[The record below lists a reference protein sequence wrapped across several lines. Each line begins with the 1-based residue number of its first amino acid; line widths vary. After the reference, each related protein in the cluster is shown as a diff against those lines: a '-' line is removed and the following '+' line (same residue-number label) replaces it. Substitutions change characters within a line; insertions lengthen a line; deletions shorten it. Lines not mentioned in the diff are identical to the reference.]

1 MNINKKIE
9 ANRYEL
15 APAHAGELT
24 GVPAG
29 SGVYTYIELNKS
41 AFEHNA
47 ANYKSIIGAGQLAI
61 VVKSN
66 AYGHGMFP
74 IAELC
79 QASPNVD
86 WLCVANLSDALA
98 LHEHGIIKPIL
109 VMSCIDRDPAQA
121 INTKIA
127 FVVPDMRTAE
137 QLNAIAE
144 KYERTH
150 GSSAFLLRSASF
162 GGQAP
167 RTGLGWQFPIH
178 IKIDTGLRRFGFEAE
193 NVIEIIEQIIAMPYL
208 KTQGIMTHFA
218 QSQKPDLS
226 FTHMQL
232 EKYYRILDAL
242 EQRAIQIPLKHVA
255 NSAATLRLDL
265 PRCNFFRVGIGIYG
279 WWPSQALR
287 EEVEKKHPEFSFKPV
302 LTWKTRITHIKT
314 IPAGQP
320 VGYDCTVTTARET
333 RVAFIPVGYFDGFD
347 FRLSNTGHAQ
357 INGIAVPILGR
368 VSMNVATLD
377 ITDHPTIAI
386 GDEVIILGPQEKVTA
401 YDWVQNTGNPN
412 IRELITT
419 IHPSITRII
428 VENQLDN
435 VKNSGILA
443 QKPLEQKTDILA

>member
-1 MNINKKIE
+1 MKINNKID
-9 ANRYEL
+9 ASRYEL
-15 APAHAGELT
+15 APDHAGEHSEHT
-24 GVPAG
+24 AG
-29 SGVYTYIELNKS
+29 GGINTAYTYIELSKS
-41 AFEHNA
+41 AFEHNV
-47 ANYKSIIGAGQLAI
+47 ANYKSVIGTGLLAA

-66 AYGHGMFP
+66 AYGHGMFQV
-74 IAELC
+74 AELC

-98 LHEHGIIKPIL
+98 LHGHGISKPIL

-127 FVVPDMRTAE
+127 FQVPEMAVAQR
-137 QLNAIAE
+137 LNAIGE
-144 KYERTH
+144 I
-150 GSSAFLLRSASF
+150 SS
-162 GGQAP
+162 
-167 RTGLGWQFPIH
+167 WQFPIH
-178 IKIDTGLRRFGFEAE
+178 VKIDTGLRRFGLEVEGATQA
-193 NVIEIIEQIIAMPYL
+193 IEEIMALPYVSV
-208 KTQGIMTHFA
+208 QGLMTHFA

-232 EKYYRILDAL
+232 EKYYRILDSL
-242 EQRAIQIPLKHVA
+242 EQCNIQIPLKHVS

-265 PRCNFFRVGIGIYG
+265 PRCNFFRVGVGIYG

-287 EEVEKKHPEFSFKPV
+287 EEIEKKHTGFSLRPV
-302 LTWKTRITHIKT
+302 LTWKTRITYLKT

-320 VGYDCTVTTARET
+320 VGYDCTATTTRET

-347 FRLSNTGHAQ
+347 FRLSNTGHAY
-357 INGIAVPILGR
+357 IKGIPVPILGR

-377 ITDHPTIAI
+377 VTDHPSINV
-386 GDEVIILGPQEKVTA
+386 GDEAIILGPYDKVTA

-419 IHPSITRII
+419 IHPSIERII

-435 VKNSGILA
+435 VEISGILA
-443 QKPLEQKTDILA
+443 QKSLEQKTDILS